1 MNSNQCA
8 VIIPARFASTRFPGK
23 PLAMLAGKP
32 MIQHVYEKAAASS
45 ADLVAVATD
54 DRRIADAVES
64 FGGTAVMT
72 SVNHPS
78 GTDRIAEA
86 WKKLGGDAGII
97 INVQGDEPLI
107 PTSVIDELIAVMKQ
121 DKTLPMATVAVPG
134 SRETMTENNVKV
146 VFGADGNALYFSR
159 SMIPFLRRGGEECG
173 VWLHWGIYAYR
184 AETLERFVT
193 LPPGKLENAEKLEQ
207 LRALENGIAI
217 RVITSNLQSVGV
229 DTPEDLAAAEE
240 RLRQSATNL

>member
-1 MNSNQCA
+1 MKDPKCA
-8 VIIPARFASTRFPGK
+8 VIIPARYASTRFPGK

-32 MIQHVYEKAAASS
+32 MTQHVYEKAAASC
-45 ADLVAVATD
+45 AAVVAVATD
-54 DRRIADAVES
+54 DERIAAAVED

-72 SVNHPS
+72 SPAHPS

-86 WKKLGGDAGII
+86 LGKLDQECDLV

-107 PTSVIDELIAVMKQ
+107 PTSVIDELIGVMRA
-121 DKTLPMATVAVPG
+121 DPALPMATVAVPG
-134 SRETMTENNVKV
+134 DREKMTENNVKV
-146 VFGADGNALYFSR
+146 VFGADGKALYFSR
-159 SMIPFLRRGGEECG
+159 SMIPFLRRGGVECG

-184 AETLERFVT
+184 RDVLEKFVA

-217 RVITSNLQSVGV
+217 RVVTSELQSIGV
-229 DTPEDLAAAEE
+229 DTPEDLAAAER
-240 RLRQSATNL
+240 RLREQQN